1 MGAIERVE
9 AVEPEGHGS
18 CSLAALQVM
27 IFDQIR
33 ALRSLDLRDAKTVD
47 AACMVSEQIEKL
59 GAVAVANAQTAIKVV
74 GLRSGLGSVA
84 KDARAASMLGVEDA

>member
-1 MGAIERVE
+1 MGAIEMVR

-33 ALRSLDLRDAKTVD
+33 ALREVDLKDRAAVD
-47 AACMVSEQIEKL
+47 AVCKVSENIEKL

-74 GLRSGLGSVA
+74 GMRSSIGDVA
-84 KDARAASMLGVEDA
+84 KDARAVAMLAVDHA